1 MKRIRSILVVSAT
14 SLGIASASAAGVH
27 RWDIHEFYTNVD
39 GSIQFIE
46 LMVPIGD
53 TNEWFFNTNSV
64 TLTVEDGTTQNV
76 YAFDHD
82 LDTGLSTAF
91 AFALLGTTGFAD
103 LGVVEPDWIIP
114 DGFLLIDGGTAS
126 LGTSG
131 SVFSFD
137 TRVYAALPTDGL
149 ISLNADG
156 TTAINSPTNFA
167 GKTGVV
173 PEPATALLVGA
184 GLALMGAVRRKSSP
198 SSHRRAPSV
207 NIRAI
212 PAPGSPAHTLE

>member
-1 MKRIRSILVVSAT
+1 MKGIQSILVVSAT
-14 SLGIASASAAGVH
+14 LLGIASASVAGVH

-126 LGTSG
+126 LASPRFLT
-131 SVFSFD
+131 FD

-167 GKTGVV
+167 GETGVV
-173 PEPATALLVGA
+173 PEPSTALL
-184 GLALMGAVRRKSSP
+184 LASGIAALAVRRK
-198 SSHRRAPSV
+198 RRAQ
-207 NIRAI
+207 
-212 PAPGSPAHTLE
+212 

>member
-1 MKRIRSILVVSAT
+1 MKWIRSILVASAA
-14 SLGIASASAAGVH
+14 SFGIASASTAGVH

-46 LMVPIGD
+46 LMVPVGD
-53 TNEWFFNTNSV
+53 PNEWFFNSLSA
-64 TLTVEDGTTQNV
+64 TLTVEAGITQNV

-82 LDTGLSTAF
+82 LDTSLSTAF

-126 LGTSG
+126 LASPGFLT
-131 SVFSFD
+131 FD
-137 TRVYAALPTDGL
+137 TRAYAALPTDGSM
-149 ISLNADG
+149 SLNADG

-167 GKTGVV
+167 GQTGVV

-184 GLALMGAVRRKSSP
+184 GVALIGAVRRRNHSEVDGRSP
-198 SSHRRAPSV
+198 MVGRW
-207 NIRAI
+207 
-212 PAPGSPAHTLE
+212 